1 MPCLLLPLQPH
12 VLRPAMQDS
21 DSQGAN
27 AKRLEGETKSAK
39 QSIESSIN
47 SKKQEVSWRLHAI
60 GTLALTLWRN

>member
-1 MPCLLLPLQPH
+1 
-12 VLRPAMQDS
+12 MQDS

-39 QSIESSIN
+39 QSIDSSIN

-60 GTLALTLWRN
+60 STLALDVIFC